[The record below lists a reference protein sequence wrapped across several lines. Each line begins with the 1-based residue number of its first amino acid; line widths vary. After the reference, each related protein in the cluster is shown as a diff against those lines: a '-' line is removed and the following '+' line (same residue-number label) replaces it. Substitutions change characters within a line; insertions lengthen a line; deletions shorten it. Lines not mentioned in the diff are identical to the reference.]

1 MTPATLSPET
11 EAASTGYAAFQAD
24 AIETAELLEQR
35 QNESLGQNES
45 PEQMQSRQQAEMQA
59 MSNAR
64 PAASVAQVRAQ
75 VKQDLRL
82 GREHQQGRVNWITTI
97 AMGAFHVG
105 ALAALLPVF
114 WHWRNVVTFG
124 VMYFLAINLGIG
136 VAYHRLLTHRG
147 FRTPKWV
154 EYFVTACGTMALEGG
169 PIFWVATHRVHHQN
183 SDQEGDPHTPVD
195 GTFWSHAGWILSG
208 RAMHSETALLGRYA
222 PDLMRD
228 KVHVALS
235 KYHWLLLTSTGL
247 VQLALGAALAGHH
260 ATTGQRVLSGVGMVV
275 WGTFL
280 RVVVGLHAT
289 WFVNS
294 ATHLYG
300 KRRFETR
307 DESRNNW
314 WVAILTGGEGWHN
327 NHHAHPVSARH
338 GLAWY
343 EFDINYYCIWLLSK
357 IGLAHKVQIARFDP
371 INPKPAGSN

>member
-1 MTPATLSPET
+1 MLAPVTSTENQPLSAQPATDLPI
-11 EAASTGYAAFQAD
+11 AVKV
-24 AIETAELLEQR
+24 
-35 QNESLGQNES
+35 
-45 PEQMQSRQQAEMQA
+45 A
-59 MSNAR
+59 MK
-64 PAASVAQVRAQ
+64 
-75 VKQDLRL
+75 VKQDLRM
-82 GREHQQGRVNWITTI
+82 GREHQQGRINWITTI
-97 AMGAFHVG
+97 VMALFHVG
-105 ALAALLPVF
+105 AIAALFCFSWKNLAAFL
-114 WHWRNVVTFG
+114 
-124 VMYFLAINLGIG
+124 VMYFFAINIGIG

-154 EYFVTACGTMALEGG
+154 EYFVTMCGTMALEGG

-195 GTFWSHAGWILSG
+195 GTFWAHAGWILSG

-222 PDLMRD
+222 PDLTRD
-228 KVHVALS
+228 PVHVWLS
-235 KYHWLLLTSTGL
+235 KYHWLPLTTTGL
-247 VQLALGAALAGHH
+247 LQIAIGTWATGHFTGGLAMML
-260 ATTGQRVLSGVGMVV
+260 

-300 KRRFETR
+300 ARRFETR
-307 DESRNNW
+307 DDSRNNW

-357 IGLAHKVQIARFDP
+357 AGLAEKIQIAKFDP
-371 INPKPAGSN
+371 KDPKPAGA